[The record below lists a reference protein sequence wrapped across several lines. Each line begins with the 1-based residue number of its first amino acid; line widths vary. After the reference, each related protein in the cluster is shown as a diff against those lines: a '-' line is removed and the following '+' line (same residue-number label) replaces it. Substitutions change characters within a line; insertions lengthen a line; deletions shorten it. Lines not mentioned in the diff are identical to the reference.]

1 MTETAE
7 IQPLSTDARILHVL
21 ADTTD
26 PVAEVAKL
34 AVIGHL
40 RAGHQVGLAAH
51 RSILDR
57 LDVHEDLL
65 GNYREIELSAK
76 RRLSPSDPASAF
88 TLHKIYPHVDIVHG
102 HGLHA
107 ATLTGLGFTG
117 LPARLSPTAVAT
129 VENFAP
135 ADVIEKT
142 GAEIVARTARGVLG
156 TTEPVVE
163 WFAGSVPL
171 VERAELVTPD
181 IDTDL
186 TVTASRAQ
194 VRRELGIGEG
204 TWMVAS
210 PIALKDH
217 TALATVLDAAD
228 QINRRRPDRKVV
240 FVLTGTGRDRRTIA
254 SAFADRGVI
263 VAPAGDLVDV
273 AAASDVVIASE
284 QMTGLSHED
293 LMQLAKP
300 TVFIGA
306 ERRAGIWGEAADI
319 VPADDTDALLR
330 EINHLLDDPAARGAQ
345 AIAAKKRVIDVDNP
359 GEIAASLLGLYAE
372 VEALSKSASRV

>member
-1 MTETAE
+1 F
-7 IQPLSTDARILHVL
+7 
-21 ADTTD
+21 
-26 PVAEVAKL
+26 
-34 AVIGHL
+34 
-40 RAGHQVGLAAH
+40 GLAPP

-57 LDVHEDLL
+57 LDVPEDLI

-194 VRRELGIGEG
+194 VR
-204 TWMVAS
+204 
-210 PIALKDH
+210 
-217 TALATVLDAAD
+217 
-228 QINRRRPDRKVV
+228 
-240 FVLTGTGRDRRTIA
+240 
-254 SAFADRGVI
+254 
-263 VAPAGDLVDV
+263 
-273 AAASDVVIASE
+273 
-284 QMTGLSHED
+284 
-293 LMQLAKP
+293 
-300 TVFIGA
+300 
-306 ERRAGIWGEAADI
+306 
-319 VPADDTDALLR
+319 
-330 EINHLLDDPAARGAQ
+330 
-345 AIAAKKRVIDVDNP
+345 
-359 GEIAASLLGLYAE
+359 
-372 VEALSKSASRV
+372 